1 VDDTNPNRR
10 RCQFSL
16 RKLMLWMA
24 VLGAHLGVLRWA
36 GAGTRFTIVSTVWL
50 ACLVLIQIVLGPKM
64 THPREEA
71 AIKSSLRWSGLA
83 TVCVTVSLVVG
94 LLVWHELP
102 QMGWKKAVM
111 GPPLLG
117 LVLGTFLA
125 ILVYF
130 PIFLMVQIV
139 NLMDT
144 LMQNKMP
151 LKSDQKMHDRMF
163 E

>member
-1 VDDTNPNRR
+1 
-10 RCQFSL
+10 
-16 RKLMLWMA
+16 
-24 VLGAHLGVLRWA
+24 
-36 GAGTRFTIVSTVWL
+36 
-50 ACLVLIQIVLGPKM
+50 M